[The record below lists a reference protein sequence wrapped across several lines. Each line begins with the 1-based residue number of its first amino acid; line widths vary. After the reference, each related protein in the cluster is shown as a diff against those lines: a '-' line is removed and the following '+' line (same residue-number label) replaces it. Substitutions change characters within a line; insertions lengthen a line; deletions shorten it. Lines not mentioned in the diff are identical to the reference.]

1 MVGESEAKAL
11 SAASTRDDA
20 STAGAAG
27 RRVGQLSFRASAV
40 LYSPT
45 TGPRYRFGATER
57 VTARPGSC
65 EQIKAERG
73 RTKATQFLTMTT
85 LGAAIALLAVLSAAP
100 TPTVGQETLCGG
112 SSCESCTWMY
122 NSPCPG
128 GGTCPEGGCAE
139 AVELLGAGGISGA
152 VNIPSTFTTVG
163 MGAFYQNTELTS
175 LTWAASVTT
184 IDKGAFSGCSNLQHV
199 NLGDSSVVTIKREAL

>member
-1 MVGESEAKAL
+1 VRADWLLPVPRGSARPRAPAAGASPARPSDSSYSSQVDVTCVNLPRPGGPSLRLLTFSWHHGLEAWSEAKAL
-11 SAASTRDDA
+11 SAASVDQRAD
-20 STAGAAG
+20 GAAG
-27 RRVGQLSFRASAV
+27 RVGQLSFRASAV

-139 AVELLGAGGISGA
+139 AVELL
-152 VNIPSTFTTVG
+152 
-163 MGAFYQNTELTS
+163 Q
-175 LTWAASVTT
+175 
-184 IDKGAFSGCSNLQHV
+184 
-199 NLGDSSVVTIKREAL
+199 

>member
-1 MVGESEAKAL
+1 MHCRPRRVDQ
-11 SAASTRDDA
+11 RVD
-20 STAGAAG
+20 GAAG
-27 RRVGQLSFRASAV
+27 RVGQLSFRASAV

-139 AVELLGAGGISGA
+139 AVELLQCAGANCISGA